1 MNQTKTLQPA
11 TITRVNKMVRIFC
24 VMLIC
29 VAMFSCVAFASDAA
43 DAAGA
48 IQTGI
53 KTGTQQLYNII
64 TAIVVPIAV
73 VVFAWNGIKM
83 FIGSEREIE
92 SAKKTMLITALA
104 IAVVYLAPVIIQQ
117 VAGWF
122 SSTGD
127 AGVFS

>member
-1 MNQTKTLQPA
+1 MKMNQTKTLQPA

-29 VAMFSCVAFASDAA
+29 VAMFSCVAFADAS
-43 DAAGA
+43 GA

-53 KTGTQQLYNII
+53 KTGTKQLYNII

-83 FIGSEREIE
+83 FMGSEREIE

-104 IAVVYLAPVIIQQ
+104 IAVVYLAPVIINQ

-127 AGVFS
+127 AGVFG